1 MNRNKILLILGWL
14 LFLLAIGLF
23 FVQMGYL
30 LLHDQLQME
39 YVDNRLFY
47 ILNILIVVCLYAA
60 IIMLFTFR
68 RNFHIIGASLVSLFI
83 VLNVFLLNESNKE
96 IKNIVSISPNFT
108 HIFSIKESQQL
119 GEAVYYRSYYRIVSR
134 PKERLPSP
142 ITGGYDVQWLTN
154 DVAVFTYE
162 TTGDKKQAFVGTY
175 GDRNGGIAYY
185 YVDAEIQGIW
195 ENEDVSV
202 VSNPDG
208 IQVIENGNTTVY
220 DWEQI
225 HQFGTLAIVLEK
237 EQEAD
242 WVIALSEDFKLRSE
256 ETGNSPAGSII
267 LYKVGMENKEVETLN
282 YKSLQ

>member
-1 MNRNKILLILGWL
+1 MNRDKILLILKWL
-14 LFLLAIGLF
+14 LFLFAIGLF

-30 LLHDQLQME
+30 LLQDRLQME

-47 ILNILIVVCLYAA
+47 ILNILIVVCLYVA
-60 IIMLFTFR
+60 IIMLFSFK

-83 VLNVFLLNESNKE
+83 ILNVFLLTESNKE
-96 IKNIVSISPNFT
+96 IKNIVSISPNLT
-108 HIFSIKESQQL
+108 HVFSIKEDQQL
-119 GEAVYYRSYYRIVSR
+119 DEALYYRSYYRIVSR

-142 ITGGYDVQWLTN
+142 ITGDYDVRWLTN

-162 TTGDKKQAFVGTY
+162 TTGDKKQAFIGTY
-175 GDRNGGIAYY
+175 GDRNEGVAYY
-185 YVDAEIQGIW
+185 YVGAEIQGVW

-202 VSNPDG
+202 VSSPDE

-220 DWEQI
+220 DWDQI

-242 WVIALSEDFKLRSE
+242 WVIALGKDFKLRSV

-267 LYKVGMENKEVETLN
+267 LYKVGIENKEVDTLN

>member
-1 MNRNKILLILGWL
+1 MNRDKILLILKWL
-14 LFLLAIGLF
+14 LFLFAIGLF
-23 FVQMGYL
+23 VVQMGYL
-30 LLHDQLQME
+30 LLQERLQME

-60 IIMLFTFR
+60 IMMLFTFR
-68 RNFHIIGASLVSLFI
+68 RKFHIIGASLVSLFI
-83 VLNVFLLNESNKE
+83 VLNVFLLTESNKE
-96 IKNIVSISPNFT
+96 IKNIVSISPNLT
-108 HIFSIKESQQL
+108 HVFSIKQNQQL
-119 GEAVYYRSYYRIVSR
+119 DEALYFRSYYRIVSR

-142 ITGGYDVQWLTN
+142 ITGDYNVRWLTN

-175 GDRNGGIAYY
+175 GDRNGGVAYY
-185 YVDAEIQGIW
+185 YVGAEIQGVW

-202 VSNPDG
+202 VSSPEG
-208 IQVIENGNTTVY
+208 IQVTENGVATVY
-220 DWEQI
+220 DWDHI

-242 WVIALSEDFKLRSE
+242 WVIALSEDFTLRST
-256 ETGNSPAGSII
+256 ETGNSPGGSII
-267 LYKVGMENKEVETLN
+267 LYSVDLGNKKVDTLN